1 MVSGSC
7 LGVSALR
14 LTAVIGLLALVVF
27 ALVVEAAQA
36 NVGIVGC
43 VGLLLSLCVLL

>member
-1 MVSGSC
+1 M
-7 LGVSALR
+7 GVSALWWECR
-14 LTAVIGLLALVVF
+14 QLMAMIGLLALVVF